1 MAEVE
6 AVAEGLLALD
16 EDELLAQIGV
26 RDQEIENNPDAASLE
41 SLSEEIPVPRGA
53 FDDLLNAGKNIF
65 APASAQAYKILCSPI
80 GGNSELAAELDK
92 LMSQKSAEAAAKMTG
107 LLTPVLVGSLG
118 LPQSIAVMVG
128 TLLVKKAAK
137 GTSDLICENWKA
149 SLDAGA
155 TVSAESPATAPETP
169 TSEAS

>member
-6 AVAEGLLALD
+6 AVAQGLLTLA
-16 EDELLAQIGV
+16 EDDLLAQIGV
-26 RDQEIENNPDAASLE
+26 RGQAIETNPSAASIE

-53 FDDLLNAGKNIF
+53 FDELLKAGKNIF

-92 LMSQKSAEAAAKMTG
+92 LMNEKTTEAAAKMTG

-149 SLDAGA
+149 TLDA
-155 TVSAESPATAPETP
+155 SS
-169 TSEAS
+169 TSEASP